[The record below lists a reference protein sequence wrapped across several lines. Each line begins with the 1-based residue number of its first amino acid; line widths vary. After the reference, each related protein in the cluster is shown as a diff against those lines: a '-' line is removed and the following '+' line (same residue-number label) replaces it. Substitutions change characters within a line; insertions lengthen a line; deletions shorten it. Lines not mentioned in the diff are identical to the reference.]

1 MKAKKQNK
9 QNYCNI
15 FQYIRESFSFQ
26 KKRFDFKIYNDQ
38 LAMTF
43 FLAVFIAV
51 NAFFSNHIPLTILM
65 ECHAYIYDNLKIVFD
80 EPSRPWLFFFLL

>member
-1 MKAKKQNK
+1 
-9 QNYCNI
+9 
-15 FQYIRESFSFQ
+15 
-26 KKRFDFKIYNDQ
+26 
-38 LAMTF
+38 MTF